1 MLWQLSQNT
10 AICFD
15 SLKHG
20 KKKQRAKTLRDH
32 MKLKKNIIILLDSV
46 PELKTK

>member
-1 MLWQLSQNT
+1 MLRFIKTWE
-10 AICFD
+10 
-15 SLKHG
+15 
-20 KKKQRAKTLRDH
+20 KKQRVKTLRDH